1 MATQQMSVT
10 MTGFAATH
18 PARHRTIPRLV
29 TFRMAS
35 TPSWNDNGEWK
46 DAGTLFIEV
55 QCWGRLA
62 DHVLTSVVTGAPLVI
77 VGRMNSYSYV
87 PENPRKNKDGD
98 GITETVWR
106 LTATN
111 VGLDLSHS
119 VSTWSLR
126 DRVREPQEE
135 QGGSPVDGGGEASSL
150 GGFSQ
155 LAGPRDGAGTDG
167 ASGDG
172 GTGGASGPGDG
183 EGDVAASSSGE
194 PDQEF
199 ATAGDGAAPF

>member
-18 PARHRTIPRLV
+18 PARHRTIPKLV

-62 DHVLTSVVTGAPLVI
+62 DNVLTGVVTGAPLVI
-77 VGRMNSYSYV
+77 AGRMNSYSYV
-87 PENPRKNKDGD
+87 PENPRTNKDGKEVP
-98 GITETVWR
+98 ETVWR

-126 DRVREPQEE
+126 DRIREPQDG
-135 QGGSPVDGGGEASSL
+135 QGATSGGGGAGGAGGVGGAGGAEASSF
-150 GGFSQ
+150 GGFS
-155 LAGPRDGAGTDG
+155 AVAEGDGDGAGG
-167 ASGDG
+167 AASGD
-172 GTGGASGPGDG
+172 A
-183 EGDVAASSSGE
+183 
-194 PDQEF
+194 DQEL
-199 ATAGDGAAPF
+199 ATAGDSSAPF